1 MDESFLHLAS
11 DSTSGATELIQR
23 LLVLC
28 ENYIMGNK
36 PGELVEGVLFLEDAQ
51 KGLPSF
57 HTFLHLLKTDLLPIL
72 SRNADQEK
80 ALGYTASLQL
90 IIEHSGDAIARSF
103 ARQFSTPQRICTV
116 SRSSTAITALKHLHD
131 ERLLEHL
138 FVLESRPLNEGAKT
152 IRDCS
157 AHGIAATIMVD
168 AAVGEAASR
177 IDCAVVGADCI
188 TADGFLL
195 NKTGTFPLA
204 VCCKVFDVPL
214 YVLCDSLKFTSQLQK
229 NVLVEDMPAADIVAV
244 KKNDSFAVW
253 NKYFEW
259 LPVDFIHAFIT
270 ERGVFAPDQ
279 LSKLV
284 TG

>member
-1 MDESFLHLAS
+1 MDEPFIHLAS

-28 ENYIMGNK
+28 ENYIMGDK
-36 PGELVEGVLFLEDAQ
+36 LKELQAGLIFLENAQ

-57 HTFLHLLKTDLLPIL
+57 HTFLHLLKTDLLPL
-72 SRNADQEK
+72 LGGDADQEK
-80 ALGYTASLQL
+80 SLGYTASLQL
-90 IIEHSGDAIARSF
+90 IIEHSGEAIARSF

-116 SRSSTAITALKHLHD
+116 SRSSTTINALKHLHD
-131 ERLLEHL
+131 ERLVEHV
-138 FVLESRPLNEGAKT
+138 FVLESRPLNEGIKT

-157 AHGIAATIMVD
+157 AYGIPATIMVD
-168 AAVGEAASR
+168 AAVAEAASR

-204 VCCKVFDVPL
+204 VCCKIFDVPL

-229 NVLVEDMPAADIVAV
+229 NVLVEDMPSAEIVAM

-259 LPVDFIHAFIT
+259 LPVEYIHAFIT
-270 ERGVFAPDQ
+270 ERGDFLPDQ